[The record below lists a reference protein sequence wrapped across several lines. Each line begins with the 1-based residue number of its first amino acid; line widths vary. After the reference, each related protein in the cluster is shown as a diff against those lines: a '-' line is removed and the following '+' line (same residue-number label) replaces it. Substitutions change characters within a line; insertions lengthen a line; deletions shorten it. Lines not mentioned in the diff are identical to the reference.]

1 MDYFFTLKKTNL
13 TKIIS
18 KNNENKY
25 FDIIKKYNKLL
36 KIIINTQNKNIQ
48 YIYNNYTKIT
58 INNNNYLFTL
68 LDFDIENTKIKNT
81 KFENIIYSC
90 KKEEL
95 LLKYIS
101 NLFDY
106 LKIGGKFFL
115 TINTYCNENFVEI
128 IYLLTLLFETV
139 IIYNTFYILC
149 KNFSPAIK
157 QEEIKKIIGKSF
169 SIEPK
174 EQINEFSLYL
184 KNNIEYNIK
193 KYKILL
199 QNEETQFLELI
210 MNEIISSFKY
220 VNKFNDNIMID
231 YIKSLVQYFKRI
243 LIKDKLVKISSNINT
258 NEGQQMYNIIN
269 KYNCKKCLEIGMAYG
284 ISAFYILQNKNA
296 KLISIDPFQKSQ
308 WGYNGINLLKQ
319 VNFINRHK
327 LYQDKSYVILPKL
340 LKKYKNNYFDFI
352 FIDGFHTFDYTLID
366 FFYSNLL
373 LKLNG
378 VIIIDDALH
387 NGVNKCIK
395 YIETNYSSFYK
406 KLESTPTCAIFQKI
420 NEDKR
425 EWNYHKN
432 F

>member
-106 LKIGGKFFL
+106 LKIGGNFFL

-199 QNEETQFLELI
+199 KNEETTFLELI

-220 VNKFNDNIMID
+220 LNKFNDNIMID
-231 YIKSLVQYFKRI
+231 YIKSLIQYFKRI

-269 KYNCKKCLEIGMAYG
+269 KYNCKKCLEIGMAFG

-378 VIIIDDALH
+378 IIIIDDALH